1 MYTTLTGRF
10 KRIGEEKPG
19 VAVNLLRD
27 HRNNLQNNLNVIKQP
42 HQRKKAVQS
51 IKFCDYVL
59 GRMVFFK
66 EDHRT
71 AWHKAEIKRIMGEI

>member
-1 MYTTLTGRF
+1 MYTAIT
-10 KRIGEEKPG
+10 KRLKMVRKENPG
-19 VAVNLLRD
+19 VAVVLLRD

-42 HQRKKAVQS
+42 HQRKKAIKS

-59 GRMVFFK
+59 GRMIFFK

-71 AWHKAEIKRIMGEI
+71 AWHKAEIKRILGEI